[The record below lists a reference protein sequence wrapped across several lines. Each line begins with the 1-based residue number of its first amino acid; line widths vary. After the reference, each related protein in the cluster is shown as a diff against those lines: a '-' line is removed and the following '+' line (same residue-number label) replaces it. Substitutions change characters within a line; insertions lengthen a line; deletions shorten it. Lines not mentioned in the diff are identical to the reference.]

1 MVYTQD
7 GIMAQVYVAFGQGTG
22 AVRVSQEA
30 ALELHRWYYNAI
42 TPIVINDWG
51 TAALQVLDRIR
62 AIGSLAALKA
72 IQQGSPTVT
81 VAQVYES
88 AEQVQVLSDTPYCP
102 PVPPL
107 PPLP

>member
-1 MVYTQD
+1 MAYTQD

-42 TPIVINDWG
+42 TPAVMSAWG
-51 TAALQVLDRIR
+51 SEALQVLDRIR
-62 AIGSLAALKA
+62 AIGSLSALKA
-72 IQQGSPTVT
+72 IQQGSPTIT
-81 VAQVYES
+81 VLQVYES
-88 AEQVQVLSDTPYCP
+88 AEQVQANSDTPYCP
-102 PVPPL
+102 DLPPL